1 MTRENYYKLLPFRNL
16 MAQII
21 INSSASNIPIEYKQ
35 ILEEAGKEFGY
46 KLSCNCSSGWFVLT
60 SKLYKE
66 FLAEKA
72 IIQKEQEE
80 KENESRKTDS
90 STNIKKN
97 KRKS

>member
-21 INSSASNIPIEYKQ
+21 MNSSASQLPIEYKQ
-35 ILEEAGKEFGY
+35 ILVEAGKEYGY

-66 FLAEKA
+66 FIAEEAK
-72 IIQKEQEE
+72 IHKE
-80 KENESRKTDS
+80 
-90 STNIKKN
+90 
-97 KRKS
+97 

>member
-1 MTRENYYKLLPFRNL
+1 MTRENYYKLLPFQNL

-35 ILEEAGKEFGY
+35 ILEEAGKEYGY

-90 STNIKKN
+90 STNNKKN